1 MADNDIPAGTE
12 PAPAEAPATPTA
24 EQIAEIVTKAID
36 ARIPG
41 LQSGYDTRQSAA
53 DKRIAD
59 LETRLRQ
66 SNMDEDEI
74 ANEANQ
80 GLQEALNAERAKT
93 AALQAAQIYP
103 NAYPVF
109 EKLQAA
115 STAEEQLRMVNDI
128 LNTAPASAAP
138 VPPVEGETT
147 PPAAPTPPVDPN
159 QAPSQPSLDA
169 NGMDADKANRIIK
182 AFGDYWP
189 GHD

>member
-1 MADNDIPAGTE
+1 MPENDIPEGQEA
-12 PAPAEAPATPTA
+12 APAETPAALSA
-24 EQIAEIVTKAID
+24 EQIAEIVSKAID
-36 ARIPG
+36 TRIPG
-41 LQSGYDTRQSAA
+41 LQSAYDTKINA
-53 DKRIAD
+53 
-59 LETRLRQ
+59 LETQLRQ

-182 AFGDYWP
+182 AFGDHWP